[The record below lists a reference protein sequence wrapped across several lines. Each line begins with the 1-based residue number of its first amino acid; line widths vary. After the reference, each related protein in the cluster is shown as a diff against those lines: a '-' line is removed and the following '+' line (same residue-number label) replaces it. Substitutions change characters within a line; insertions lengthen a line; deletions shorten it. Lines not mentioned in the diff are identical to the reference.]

1 MTTAMKKNK
10 FLFFTILAGC
20 LLVSSSCTNLD
31 ETVYSE
37 LSTSG
42 FYSNSDEVQS
52 AVLRPYT
59 HARAWA
65 APTSQQSYWRLN
77 EYSGDQLAWPVKG
90 IHGYDSGYW
99 IRLHYHTWTTQ
110 DYTIQRAWELMFW
123 GMGLCN
129 DAITNLEDR
138 TASDMGI
145 DDSDWTAYIAE
156 LRGFRAF
163 HYLKI
168 MDLWG
173 NVPIV
178 TEVGEPEYP
187 ATESR
192 EDVFDFVES
201 ELLDIIDDLP
211 ELTSSNIGRVTKAAG
226 YAMLAELYLN
236 AETWTGTA
244 RWDDCIDVC
253 DKLIAG
259 DGGSQLGTI
268 GLDSDIL
275 TPFCNTNTTTS
286 NENLF
291 VLAYDYQS
299 TSNYCGWNS
308 DFYHFNQKY
317 IYGGDKNGN
326 DGAVVIPSAY
336 DAFDDDDLRKS
347 EWMLIGTQYY
357 YDDPTTTVKGAYEY
371 SGQDLVFVKD
381 IMRHTEGGT
390 TSTMYTGEEN
400 SGARFNK
407 YQPGAGTSATANY
420 WSNDWVL
427 YRLTEIYFDKAE
439 ALIRQNGGVAT
450 QEAVDLI
457 NTCRDRDFSAADWDA
472 HKYTTSTLTLD
483 ELLAERGRE
492 FIFEGKRRTDLIRFG
507 AFVTED
513 WWDHTASD
521 DDDLN
526 LFPIP
531 YSQTSVNSNLVQNDG
546 Y

>member
-1 MTTAMKKNK
+1 MKKNK
-10 FLFFTILAGC
+10 LFSFVLMACI
-20 LLVSSSCTNLD
+20 LLVSNSCTNLD
-31 ETVYSE
+31 ETLYNDISASSFYNNASE
-37 LSTSG
+37 V
-42 FYSNSDEVQS
+42 ES

-65 APTSQQSYWRLN
+65 APTGQQSYFRLN
-77 EYSGDQLAWPVKG
+77 EYSADQLAWPVKG

-129 DAITNLEDR
+129 DAIENLESR

-145 DDSDWTAYIAE
+145 SDETRTAYIAE
-156 LRGFRAF
+156 LRGLRAF

-178 TEVGEPEYP
+178 TVVGEPEYP
-187 ATESR
+187 ATEDR
-192 EDVFDFVES
+192 QAVYNFIES
-201 ELLDIIDDLP
+201 ELTEIIDDLP
-211 ELTSSNIGRVTKAAG
+211 VLKSSNIGRISKAAG

-236 AETWTGTA
+236 AETWTGTSQ
-244 RWDDCIDVC
+244 WDKCIAAC
-253 DKLIAG
+253 DHLLKG
-259 DGGSQLGTI
+259 DGGSQLGGI
-268 GLDSDIL
+268 PSLDNDIL

-291 VLAYDYQS
+291 VLGYDYQS
-299 TSNYCGWNS
+299 TTNYCSWNS

-326 DGAVVIPSAY
+326 DGAVVIPTAY
-336 DAFDDDDLRKS
+336 DAFDDTDLRKK

-357 YDDPTTTVKGAYEY
+357 YSNPTTTVKGAYEY
-371 SGQDLVFVKD
+371 NGVDLAFVNN
-381 IMRHTEGGT
+381 IRRNSEGGT
-390 TSTMYTGEEN
+390 ESTMYTGEEN

-407 YQPGAGTSATANY
+407 YRSGAGTKASDNY

-427 YRLTEIYFDKAE
+427 YRLTDIYFYKAE
-439 ALIRQNGGVAT
+439 ALMRQNNNTAT
-450 QEAVDLI
+450 SEAVNLL
-457 NTCRDRDFSAADWDA
+457 NTSRKRDFSEADWTS
-472 HKYTTSTLTLD
+472 KQYTISSLTMD

-507 AFVTED
+507 KFVSQN
-513 WWDHTASD
+513 WWDHTASNNE
-521 DDDLN
+521 N
-526 LFPIP
+526 LTIFPVP
-531 YSQTSVNSNLVQNDG
+531 YSQLSVNSSLVQNSG

>member
-1 MTTAMKKNK
+1 MKKDK
-10 FLFFTILAGC
+10 FILFILITCMLIGPI
-20 LLVSSSCTNLD
+20 SCTNLD
-31 ETVYSE
+31 EKLYSE

-42 FYSNSDEVQS
+42 FYTNSDEVQS

-65 APTSQQSYWRLN
+65 APTGQQSYWRLT

-110 DYTIQRAWELMFW
+110 DYTIQRAWELMYW
-123 GMGLCN
+123 GVGLCN
-129 DAITNLEDR
+129 DAIQNLQDR

-145 DDSDWTAYIAE
+145 DDSDRSAYIAE
-156 LRGFRAF
+156 LRAFRAF

-178 TEVGEPEYP
+178 TVVGEPEYP
-187 ATESR
+187 ATELR
-192 EDVFDFVES
+192 TDVFNFIES
-201 ELLDIIDDLP
+201 EILAVIDDLP
-211 ELTSSNIGRVTKAAG
+211 VLTSSNIGRVTKAAG

-236 AETWTGTA
+236 AEIWTGTS
-244 RWDDCIDVC
+244 RWDDCITVC

-268 GLDSDIL
+268 ALDDDIL
-275 TPFCNTNTTTS
+275 IPFCNTNTVSS

-299 TSNYCGWNS
+299 TSDYCSWNS

-336 DAFDDDDLRKS
+336 DAFQNSDLRKS
-347 EWMLIGTQYY
+347 KWMLIGTQYY
-357 YDDPTTTVKGAYEY
+357 YSDPTTTVKGAYEY
-371 SGQDLVFVKD
+371 SGKDLVFVNN
-381 IMRHTEGGT
+381 IRRNSESGT

-407 YQPGAGTSATANY
+407 YRSGAGTSATENY
-420 WSNDWVL
+420 WSNDWAL

-439 ALIRQNGGVAT
+439 ALMRKNGGSAT
-450 QEAVDLI
+450 QVAVDLI
-457 NTCRDRDFSAADWDA
+457 NTCKKRDFSTEDWDA
-472 HKYTTSTLTLD
+472 NKYTIATLTLD

-492 FIFEGKRRTDLIRFG
+492 FIFEGKRRTDLVRFG
-507 AFVTED
+507 AFLTTD
-513 WWDHTASD
+513 WWDHSASND
-521 DDDLN
+521 DNIN

-531 YSQTSVNSNLVQNDG
+531 YSQTSINANLVQNTG